1 MTAPDPQSSNIGQ
14 NHIAKRAPSRHD
26 DAHQSDPVGQYI
38 KLYFFLFRK
47 IQAPKAA
54 PAPGDLVSAV
64 I

>member
-1 MTAPDPQSSNIGQ
+1 QRCQYPACDRSRNWPRHRNLPFGQ
-14 NHIAKRAPSRHD
+14 R
-26 DAHQSDPVGQYI
+26 QSDPVGQYI